1 MIGEFLYRQPV
12 EIHFGRGKFDSL
24 PALLAEKGIRRAL
37 IVCGSRFAPAAE
49 ALAAAGQGVC
59 GVYSHVQAD
68 PQLSD
73 VQAAAALARRLEA
86 AAHPL
91 MGNNPVPMDE
101 DALCALF
108 TALQ

>member
-12 EIHFGRGKFDSL
+12 EIHFGGGKYDGL
-24 PALLAEKGIRRAL
+24 TALLAEKGIRRAL
-37 IVCGSRFAPAAE
+37 IVCGSHFAPKAE

-59 GVYSHVQAD
+59 GVYSHIQTD

-73 VQAAAALARRLEA
+73 VKAAAEQ
-86 AAHPL
+86 AHPL